1 MKNQKNLLD
10 KMKNGEPLSLY
21 EQITMI
27 VQLSIP
33 AILAQISSIVM
44 QYIDASMVG
53 QLGADDSAS
62 IGLVSSSTWMFG
74 GLCMALSTGFTV
86 QIAQKIGAKREQEA
100 RSTVK
105 TGLVCAVVFGLFLLV
120 VGALIS
126 QPLPH
131 WLGGDASICPK
142 ASIYFLVY
150 ALAIPMMLL
159 NSIASGMLQCSGNM
173 KLPGMLHIIMC
184 ILDVIFNAILIFPSR
199 TVEIFGLRFPMWGA
213 GLGITGAALGTALA
227 ELVIAVLMLYFLLV
241 RSESLHLRKEE
252 HFAFS
257 WSDVRRMFQI
267 GIPVAVEQI
276 VTCGAYI
283 AFTAI
288 VAPLGTIAIAA
299 NSFSITAESFCY
311 MPGYGI
317 GAAATTI
324 IGQSIGAKRKDLTGR
339 LGWLLTLS
347 GILMMTLTGALM
359 YLIAPQMIGL
369 LSPDPAIREL
379 GTAILRIEVFAE
391 PMYAAS
397 IVASGVFRGA
407 GDTVV
412 PSILNFIS
420 MWLVRIPLAWFLST
434 DYGLQGVWFAM
445 CVELCVRGVLFLI
458 LLGTRFKK
466 KTAKWGGE

>member
-10 KMKNGEPLSLY
+10 KMKNGETLSLY

-27 VQLSIP
+27 VKLSIP

-62 IGLVSSSTWMFG
+62 IGLISSSTWMFG

-150 ALAIPMMLL
+150 AFAIPIMLL

-173 KLPGMLHIIMC
+173 KLPGMLHIVMC

-199 TVEIFGLRFPMWGA
+199 TVEIFGLRFSMWGA

-339 LGWLLTLS
+339 FGWLLTLS

-445 CVELCVRGVLFLI
+445 CVELCVRGILFLI

-466 KTAKWGGE
+466 KTAKWENE

>member
-1 MKNQKNLLD
+1 MKNQQNLLD

-27 VQLSIP
+27 VKLSIP

-120 VGALIS
+120 VGAMIS

-199 TVEIFGLRFPMWGA
+199 TVDIFGLRFPMWGA

-466 KTAKWGGE
+466 RTAKWEGE